1 MFCSKKLKKTDYKSD
16 IYILAKLIVYNI
28 VAFKVNKDILSMHS
42 LDETDAKILHF
53 LQQDATLKTR
63 ELSEKLNLSY
73 TPVYERVRRLEKE
86 GIIKGYVALVDREK
100 VGKKLMA
107 FCNIALK
114 EHSKVMGEKFVKAVS
129 AMPEVMECF
138 NISGDYD
145 FLLKVVVEDMSQ
157 YQQFL
162 MQKLGSLDNIG
173 STHSL
178 FVMGEIKNSTHL
190 ETRVE
195 KK

>member
-1 MFCSKKLKKTDYKSD
+1 MHQLDQTD
-16 IYILAKLIVYNI
+16 
-28 VAFKVNKDILSMHS
+28 
-42 LDETDAKILHF
+42 TKILHF
-53 LQQDATLKTR
+53 LQEDATLKTR
-63 ELSEKLNLSY
+63 ELAERLHLSY

-86 GIIKGYVALVDREK
+86 GIIKRYVALVDREK
-100 VGKKLMA
+100 VGRKLMA

-114 EHSKVMGEKFVKAVS
+114 EHSKSMGETFVKAII

-145 FLLKVVVEDMSQ
+145 FLLKIVVEDMSQ
-157 YQQFL
+157 YQEFL

-178 FVMGEIKNSTHL
+178 FVMGEIKNSTLL
-190 ETRVE
+190 EMSE
-195 KK
+195 PQK

>member
-1 MFCSKKLKKTDYKSD
+1 MFYLPSIKKTDYSSGKLNILPLF
-16 IYILAKLIVYNI
+16 IYIWRIFMLC
-28 VAFKVNKDILSMHS
+28 KDNLSMTN
-42 LDETDAKILHF
+42 LDETDRKILHY

-86 GIIKGYVALVDREK
+86 GVIKKYVALIDREK

-114 EHSKVMGEKFVKAVS
+114 EHSKTMGEKFVKAVV

-145 FLLKVVVEDMSQ
+145 FLLKIVVEDMSQ

-162 MQKLGSLDNIG
+162 MQKLGSLENIG

-178 FVMGEIKNSTHL
+178 FVMGEIKNSSEL
-190 ETRVE
+190 DMVDL

>member
-1 MFCSKKLKKTDYKSD
+1 
-16 IYILAKLIVYNI
+16 LA
-28 VAFKVNKDILSMHS
+28 DILSMAH
-42 LDETDAKILHF
+42 LDETDRKILHY
-53 LQQDATLKTR
+53 LQEDATLKTR
-63 ELSEKLNLSY
+63 ELSEKLHLSY

-86 GIIKGYVALVDREK
+86 GVIKKYVALLDREK

-114 EHSKVMGEKFVKAVS
+114 EHSKTMGEKFVKAVV

-145 FLLKVVVEDMSQ
+145 FLLKIVVEDMSQ

-178 FVMGEIKNSTHL
+178 FVMGEIKNSSVL
-190 ETRVE
+190 EMVE
-195 KK
+195 IKK

>member
-1 MFCSKKLKKTDYKSD
+1 M
-16 IYILAKLIVYNI
+16 YN
-28 VAFKVNKDILSMHS
+28 
-42 LDETDAKILHF
+42 LDDTDAKILHF

-86 GIIKGYVALVDREK
+86 GVIKKYVALVDREK

-114 EHSKVMGEKFVKAVS
+114 EHSKFMGEKFVKAIS

-145 FLLKVVVEDMSQ
+145 FLLKVVVDDMSQ

-162 MQKLGSLDNIG
+162 MQKLGSLENIG

-178 FVMGEIKNSTHL
+178 FVMGEIKNSSAL
-190 ETRVE
+190 KMLPE

>member
-1 MFCSKKLKKTDYKSD
+1 
-16 IYILAKLIVYNI
+16 
-28 VAFKVNKDILSMHS
+28 MHN
-42 LDETDAKILHF
+42 LDETDNKILRL
-53 LQQDATLKTR
+53 LQQDSTYKTR
-63 ELSEKLNLSY
+63 ELAEKLNLSY
-73 TPVYERVRRLEKE
+73 TPVYERVRRLEKD
-86 GIIKGYVALVDREK
+86 GVIKRYVALVDREK

-114 EHSKVMGEKFVKAVS
+114 EHSKVMGEKFVSAVV

-145 FLLKVVVEDMSQ
+145 FLLKIVVEDMSQ

-178 FVMGEIKNSTHL
+178 FVMGEIKNSTAL
-190 ETRVE
+190 EMDIL

>member
-1 MFCSKKLKKTDYKSD
+1 M
-16 IYILAKLIVYNI
+16 AN
-28 VAFKVNKDILSMHS
+28 
-42 LDETDAKILHF
+42 LDETDRRILHY

-86 GIIKGYVALVDREK
+86 GVIKKYVALLDREK

-114 EHSKVMGEKFVKAVS
+114 EHSKTMGEKFVKAVI

-145 FLLKVVVEDMSQ
+145 FLLKIVVEDMSQ

-162 MQKLGSLDNIG
+162 MQKLGSLENIG

-178 FVMGEIKNSTHL
+178 FVMGEIKNSSML
-190 ETRVE
+190 EMVE
-195 KK
+195 MKK